1 MADIKKQ
8 KYNPALDL
16 QILDE
21 GCSTANLNRTSHNAL
36 LNATA
41 RLKEFIENHIKCSG
55 NPKEKKKESTENG

>member
-41 RLKEFIENHIKCSG
+41 RLKEFIENHIKC
-55 NPKEKKKESTENG
+55 PFLLV